1 MFENEFDAKS
11 ISNNDLLSI
20 DSFSLINHCNYELF
34 NTSQNSSINFSS
46 NFDNKELYNNILFM
60 NLETKTTK
68 TELFTLKKRGRKKQT
83 QKAHGKKKAVYSHDM
98 FTLDNILTKIQTHY
112 MNFIIDYANEVIH
125 KFGYKDIFVQANSK
139 YKKLVNKSNFSFLKG
154 QNIGYILS
162 LDISPKFRTVNNFK
176 NKILYEKVINIPIIK
191 KLFDQNYISLFKN
204 IYYKNKKYINLEY
217 DDKYDIIHFSKNVK
231 TFDALLEKIR
241 NNDKMNGEKVEEYI
255 EKLKACI
262 DKNYLSD
269 DIEIN
274 L

>member
-20 DSFSLINHCNYELF
+20 DSFPQINNCNYELF
-34 NTSQNSSINFSS
+34 NTSQNSINFSS

-60 NLETKTTK
+60 KKITK

-83 QKAHGKKKAVYSHDM
+83 QKAHEDCKKKDEYSHDM
-98 FTLDNILTKIQTHY
+98 FTLDNILTKIQTLY

-191 KLFDQNYISLFKN
+191 KQFDKNYISLFKN

-217 DDKYDIIHFSKNVK
+217 DDKNDIIIFSGKVR
-231 TFDALLEKIR
+231 TFDVLLEKVR
-241 NNDKMNGEKVEEYI
+241 NNVKMNGEKAEEYI
-255 EKLKACI
+255 E
-262 DKNYLSD
+262 
-269 DIEIN
+269 
-274 L
+274 

>member
-1 MFENEFDAKS
+1 MFNDEFDNN
-11 ISNNDLLSI
+11 ISYNDLLSI
-20 DSFSLINHCNYELF
+20 YSFSPINHRDFEIF
-34 NTSQNSSINFSS
+34 NTSQNSINFSS
-46 NFDNKELYNNILFM
+46 NFDDEELYNKDNLYM
-60 NLETKTTK
+60 NLETKPVC
-68 TELFTLKKRGRKKQT
+68 FTVKKKGRKPQI
-83 QKAHGKKKAVYSHDM
+83 QKAHEDYKKKDEYCHDKSA
-98 FTLDNILTKIQTHY
+98 LDNLLIRIQTHY
-112 MNFIIDYANEVIH
+112 MTFIIDYSNEVIH
-125 KFGYKDIFVQANSK
+125 KFGYKDTFVQANSK
-139 YKKLVNKSNFSFLKG
+139 YKKLVNKRNFSFLKG

-162 LDISPKFRTVNNFK
+162 LEISPKFRTANNFK

-217 DDKYDIIHFSKNVK
+217 DDKNDIIIFSKKVK

-241 NNDKMNGEKVEEYI
+241 NNDKMNEETTDKYI